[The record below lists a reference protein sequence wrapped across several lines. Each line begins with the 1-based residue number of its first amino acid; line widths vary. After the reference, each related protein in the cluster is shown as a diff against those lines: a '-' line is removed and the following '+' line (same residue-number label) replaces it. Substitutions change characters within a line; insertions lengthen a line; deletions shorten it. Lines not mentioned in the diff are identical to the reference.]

1 MKIEK
6 MMVGVELFNNIQG
19 GVSKLL
25 LIFIYGGW
33 WKIKNWYNKFKK

>member
-6 MMVGVELFNNIQG
+6 MVVGVELFNNIEG

-25 LIFIYGGW
+25 WLLNMVDDGR
-33 WKIKNWYNKFKK
+33 

>member
-6 MMVGVELFNNIQG
+6 MVVGVELFNNIQG

-25 LIFIYGGW
+25 WFLYMVDDGR
-33 WKIKNWYNKFKK
+33 